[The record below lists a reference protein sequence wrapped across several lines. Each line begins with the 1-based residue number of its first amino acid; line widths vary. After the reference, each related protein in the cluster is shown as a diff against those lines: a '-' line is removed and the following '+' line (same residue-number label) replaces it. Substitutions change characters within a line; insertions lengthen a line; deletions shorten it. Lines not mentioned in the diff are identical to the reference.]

1 MGRARTDGAVSARAA
16 HTGPREWDAEVYDR
30 VSDPQFEWARE
41 VLERLPLRGDE
52 TVLDAGCGSGR
63 VTGLLL
69 DRLPDGKVIAI
80 DGSASMVA
88 KARATLGDRAEVREG
103 DLAEL
108 DLRQEVDLVFSNAVF
123 HWITDHEN
131 LFGRLYAAL
140 RPSGRLVAQ
149 CGGAG
154 NVASLA
160 RAIIEVAAQP
170 RFAEHFTEMRGMW
183 NFATAEDTE
192 AVLRGAGFEQVRC
205 WLQRKEVQP
214 AQPIDFLAT
223 VTLGPQLERLPD
235 ELKQPFVAD
244 VAAQMGEPLVL
255 DYVRLNIEARKPSA
269 EPLP

>member
-1 MGRARTDGAVSARAA
+1 MSTRAA

-30 VSDPQFEWARE
+30 VSDPQFEWAQE

-63 VTGLLL
+63 VTVLLL

-88 KARATLGDRAEVREG
+88 KARVTLGDRAEVREG
-103 DLAEL
+103 DLAKL

-131 LFGRLYAAL
+131 LFGRLSAAL
-140 RPSGRLVAQ
+140 RPGGRLVAQ
-149 CGGAG
+149 CGGSG
-154 NVASLA
+154 NVATLA
-160 RAIIEVAAQP
+160 AAIMEVAAQP
-170 RFAEHFTEMRGMW
+170 RFGEHFAGMSAIW

-192 AVLRGAGFEQVRC
+192 AVLRTTGFEEVRC
-205 WLQRKEVQP
+205 WLQRKEVRP
-214 AQPIDFLAT
+214 AEPIDFLAT
-223 VTLGPQLERLPD
+223 VTLGPHLEQLPD
-235 ELKQPFVAD
+235 EMKEPFIAA